1 MKRVWVRWVL
11 GLALG
16 GLFCYLALRDVP
28 LAAAWIVLREASP
41 AWVLLALSGVVLN
54 NLAKVWRW
62 EVLLAGRRMHVP
74 FGLGLRAIL
83 VGQMFNYIL
92 PARTGDLS
100 RAYLVG
106 IEGTGTAYALG
117 TIALE
122 KLLDTLFYGLLF
134 LGTVLFFPLPGWV
147 SRSGWMLL
155 GVTVAACGL
164 LVAGGERVTPWVL
177 RIANR
182 LPEPLRGRVVPL
194 LRDAL
199 QTLGVV
205 RRPGAL
211 FSLMAGSFFIW
222 GTAVFPN
229 WALLRALGISGSV
242 LGAMTVLIFLQAVVS
257 LPGVPGRVGA
267 FQYACIL
274 ALGLFG
280 VAETPAFSYG
290 VLLQAVAVLPIILG
304 GVVSLWGV
312 RWRKSTQG
320 V

>member
-1 MKRVWVRWVL
+1 MKRPWLRWAL

-16 GLFCYLALRDVP
+16 GLFGYLALRSVP
-28 LAAAWIVLREASP
+28 LAEAWSVLRGASP
-41 AWVLLALSGVVLN
+41 AWLALALLGVALN

-62 EVLLAGRRMHVP
+62 QVLLAGRRMHVP
-74 FGLGLRAIL
+74 FGLGLRAVL
-83 VGQMFNYIL
+83 VGQMFNYVL
-92 PARTGDLS
+92 PARSGDLS

-134 LGTVLFFPLPGWV
+134 LSTALLFPLPDWV
-147 SRSGWMLL
+147 NRSGWLLL
-155 GVTVAACGL
+155 GMTLAACGL
-164 LVAGGERVTPWVL
+164 LVAAGERLTPWVL
-177 RIANR
+177 RIANGA
-182 LPEPLRGRVVPL
+182 PEPLRGRVVPL
-194 LRDAL
+194 LWDAL

-205 RRPGAL
+205 RHPWAL
-211 FSLMAGSFFIW
+211 IHLMAASLFIW

-229 WALLRALGISGSV
+229 WALMRALNLSGGV

-280 VAETPAFSYG
+280 ISETPSFSYG
-290 VLLQAVAVLPIILG
+290 LLLQAVAVLPIVLA
-304 GVVSLWGV
+304 GVVSLGGV
-312 RWRKSTQG
+312 HWKPAEKE
-320 V
+320 